1 MGTNQSSTSSL
12 SAEYR
17 ESLLTSVFLDEDDG
31 EGQGVTRSRRKA
43 KAIDME
49 KMTMIIW
56 SFREQPEMVSFISN
70 FLAKVRRQ
78 CGRTVVK
85 SAISHAR

>member
-1 MGTNQSSTSSL
+1 MGSGQSASSSL

-17 ESLLTSVFLDEDDG
+17 ESLLTSVFLDDEQF
-31 EGQGVTRSRRKA
+31 EPGQSRSRRKA

-70 FLAKVRRQ
+70 FLAKVS
-78 CGRTVVK
+78 TT
-85 SAISHAR
+85 